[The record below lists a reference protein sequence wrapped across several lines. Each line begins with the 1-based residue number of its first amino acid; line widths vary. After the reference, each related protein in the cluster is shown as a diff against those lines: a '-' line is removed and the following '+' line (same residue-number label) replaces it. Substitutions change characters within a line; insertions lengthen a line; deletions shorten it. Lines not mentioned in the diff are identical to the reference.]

1 MDLIK
6 ERSTNTTSQY
16 VLVVLPI
23 FLDSC
28 REILQLCIDSIQYN
42 CTEQKVIV
50 KHHPAY
56 TTKDFLSIVQEANND
71 MFEVTDQSLNSCFS
85 CAKIMISAASSSCLE
100 GALFGIPVVIIG
112 SRNMVTLNPLLGL
125 LPSNSWSVAYNKDEF
140 LKAISKKY
148 VTNYDKEYY
157 IESLQNKWLYDFAT
171 SIEK

>member
-1 MDLIK
+1 
-6 ERSTNTTSQY
+6 
-16 VLVVLPI
+16 
-23 FLDSC
+23 
-28 REILQLCIDSIQYN
+28 
-42 CTEQKVIV
+42 
-50 KHHPAY
+50 
-56 TTKDFLSIVQEANND
+56 
-71 MFEVTDQSLNSCFS
+71 
-85 CAKIMISAASSSCLE
+85 MISAASSSCLE

-171 SIEK
+171 AIEK